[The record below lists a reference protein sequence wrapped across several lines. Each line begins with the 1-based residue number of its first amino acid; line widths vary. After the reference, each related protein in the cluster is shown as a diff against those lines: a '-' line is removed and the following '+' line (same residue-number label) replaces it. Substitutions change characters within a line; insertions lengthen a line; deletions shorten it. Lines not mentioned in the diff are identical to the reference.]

1 MDTAM
6 PHAATARA
14 WPHLRR
20 IHKDTACVRACS
32 YSLYSYGLYSMAYI
46 VMAYAVMACIVM
58 ACIVWPT

>member
-20 IHKDTACVRACS
+20 IHKDTACVRACARARGGREGGGGG
-32 YSLYSYGLYSMAYI
+32 LYSYGLYML
-46 VMAYAVMACIVM
+46 
-58 ACIVWPT
+58 WPI